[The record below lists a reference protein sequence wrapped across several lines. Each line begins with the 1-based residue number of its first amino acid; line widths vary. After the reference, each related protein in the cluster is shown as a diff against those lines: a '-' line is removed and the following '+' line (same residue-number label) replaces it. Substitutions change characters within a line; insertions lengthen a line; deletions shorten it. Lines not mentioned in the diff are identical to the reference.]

1 MEDLHKKG
9 ERIMIAIIGLA
20 IVNFIVI
27 CLILWGIGTKL
38 DFLGQMLFFG
48 NGKVLLVVAAV
59 LSIFFAT
66 KGF

>member
-1 MEDLHKKG
+1 MEDLSCKRGK
-9 ERIMIAIIGLA
+9 IMITIIGLA

-38 DFLGQMLFFG
+38 DFLGQMFFFG
-48 NGKVLLVVAAV
+48 NGKVLMIVAAV
-59 LSIFFAT
+59 LSIYFAI